1 MSVIKYLKLHRFL
14 LAHLVCWHFVHV
26 FLNRCTEKVK
36 EQWFHKI
43 GVESKRAIKCNNLN
57 ERVDKIYI
65 WRRFWVAME
74 AVDGAIETWDP
85 ASEGRLVTDC
95 CLICSCMAATIS
107 CIWIGKT
114 KITPVNGYNLSHQ
127 AICHK
132 GRPSISGL
140 CGRPPSLRVDVVGVQ
155 DPKQRPLYWYKR
167 PLYSYACPDQRR
179 WN

>member
-1 MSVIKYLKLHRFL
+1 MSVIKYLKLHRFLL

-26 FLNRCTEKVK
+26 FLNNCTEKVK

-43 GVESKRAIKCNNLN
+43 GVESKRAIKCNNLY

-85 ASEGRLVTDC
+85 AREGRLVTDC

-114 KITPVNGYNLSHQ
+114 KITPGECSLSIYRKLRLWARTRVQ
-127 AICHK
+127 ILPPLLF
-132 GRPSISGL
+132 PSVQPKRSSGWFF
-140 CGRPPSLRVDVVGVQ
+140 C
-155 DPKQRPLYWYKR
+155 
-167 PLYSYACPDQRR
+167 
-179 WN
+179 